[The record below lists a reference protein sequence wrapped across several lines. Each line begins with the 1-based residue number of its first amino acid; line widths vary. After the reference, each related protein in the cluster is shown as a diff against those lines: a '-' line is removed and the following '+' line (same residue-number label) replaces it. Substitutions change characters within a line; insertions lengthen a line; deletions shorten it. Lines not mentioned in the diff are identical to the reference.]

1 MVTAANTMVSAREPN
16 DGTSTKVVTRVPS
29 TLPMVETP

>member
-16 DGTSTKVVTRVPS
+16 IGTSVKVVTSVPS
-29 TLPMVETP
+29 TLPTVETP